1 MAEKKQTKG
10 EICLEKNGYTLT
22 MKKNIKKS
30 GVSSVEE
37 YRVVRK
43 ERKKN
48 QAKLRKAKKDRVR
61 ANKRAK
67 DADKKTKKK

>member
-1 MAEKKQTKG
+1 MAEKKKTKG
-10 EICLEKNGYTLT
+10 ERCIEKNGYTLT

-43 ERKKN
+43 ERKKQ
-48 QAKLRKAKKDRVR
+48 QAKLKKAKRDRVR

-67 DADKKTKKK
+67 DEKKIKKK

>member
-1 MAEKKQTKG
+1 MAEKKKTRG
-10 EICLEKNGYTLT
+10 ELFIEKNGYTLT

-37 YRVVRK
+37 YRVIRK
-43 ERKKN
+43 ERKKQ
-48 QAKLRKAKKDRVR
+48 QAKLRKARKDKIR

-67 DADKKTKKK
+67 EADKKTKKK